1 MFGTFEC
8 SDHQPV
14 LPGISPVLSA
24 SKTHICCGELLLAYT
39 ASLRSKAT
47 EVLLQRILLLQHAG
61 NTGPQ
66 PQHQQRCQEDGLRV
80 PIIKCQRSKRTKQW
94 VAYKEIA
101 AKDFSIAG
109 MNFWQPLS
117 FLTLLHTACT
127 ETMQKLFQSV
137 SFHVT
142 NTSVV
147 YIKYVSVADSSW
159 QPAEAKLNTGAASG
173 HRVNGSIYTIK
184 NNSNSNM
191 NKQKKFI

>member
-1 MFGTFEC
+1 MFGTFQC
-8 SDHQPV
+8 SDHQPI
-14 LPGISPVLSA
+14 LLA
-24 SKTHICCGELLLAYT
+24 SLQYYQRARHICCREILAHT
-39 ASLRSKAT
+39 ASLRSKTT
-47 EVLLQRILLLQHAG
+47 EVLLQRILHVQHAG

-66 PQHQQRCQEDGLRV
+66 RQHQQRCQEDGIRSTHHQV
-80 PIIKCQRSKRTKQW
+80 PEVQKDQRSKRTKQW
-94 VAYKEIA
+94 VAYKEIG
-101 AKDFSIAG
+101 AKDFSYITG

-117 FLTLLHTACT
+117 SLTLLHTACT

-173 HRVNGSIYTIK
+173 HRVSGSIYTIK

-191 NKQKKFI
+191 NK

>member
-1 MFGTFEC
+1 MENFFSHTLLHYVPNRRKFSYSGYC
-8 SDHQPV
+8 MCNMLAILDHNHNINRDV
-14 LPGISPVLSA
+14 RR
-24 SKTHICCGELLLAYT
+24 T
-39 ASLRSKAT
+39 A
-47 EVLLQRILLLQHAG
+47 
-61 NTGPQ
+61 
-66 PQHQQRCQEDGLRV
+66 LRV
-80 PIIKCQRSKRTKQW
+80 PIIKCQKSKRTKQW

-101 AKDFSIAG
+101 AKHFSYITS

-117 FLTLLHTACT
+117 SLTLLHTACT

-159 QPAEAKLNTGAASG
+159 QPAEAKLNSGAASG

-191 NKQKKFI
+191 NK